1 MEFLSILIKLILSTV
16 LAGFLG
22 WERESGKNP
31 AGFRTHILVSLG
43 ATVFTL
49 VPFLYLSGGNSDAI
63 SRITAGIVTGVGFL
77 GAGSIIRS
85 GEHVRGLTTAA
96 SVWIS
101 AAIGMAV
108 GFGLYALAIL
118 ASLFAF
124 IVLRLFLFFEK
135 R

>member
-1 MEFLSILIKLILSTV
+1 MTFLEILLKLALSTL
-16 LAGFLG
+16 LAGLLG
-22 WERESGKNP
+22 WEREKGKNP

-49 VPFLYLSGGNSDAI
+49 VPFLYLSGGNYDAV
-63 SRITAGIVTGVGFL
+63 SRITAGIVTGIGFL

-96 SVWIS
+96 SIWIA

-108 GFGLYALAIL
+108 GFGLYILAIL
-118 ASLFAF
+118 ASIFAF
-124 IVLRLFLFFEK
+124 IVLKLFLFFEK
-135 R
+135 K